1 MWGNSQK
8 YQEEWILV
16 SSLKSGS
23 PILLD
28 PGHPK
33 LYHEAGPV
41 RTLPQAHRTL
51 TCTGVPW
58 TECSIPGTGL
68 GQPLSTRC
76 SWCCYWRKPRAV
88 PAPLHPVSKS
98 CLVYGTNKA
107 KVFTANPVRVYLAIS
122 AWMVG
127 GALFL
132 WSKLKEGE
140 FSRHRKC
147 LDAEEQN
154 SANF

>member
-76 SWCCYWRKPRAV
+76 SWCCA
-88 PAPLHPVSKS
+88 
-98 CLVYGTNKA
+98 GE
-107 KVFTANPVRVYLAIS
+107 NPVPFPLLCIPFPSPGWYMEPTRPRCSLQI
-122 AWMVG
+122 
-127 GALFL
+127 L
-132 WSKLKEGE
+132 WEYIWQFQLEWWEVPFFCDRNSKRG
-140 FSRHRKC
+140 
-147 LDAEEQN
+147 N
-154 SANF
+154 SSDMESV